1 MAKMGIMDIVALAKA
16 GFSVSD
22 VKELMSM
29 ETEPEA
35 DHKPEEP
42 EEQPGAEPE
51 KPKPENEAEESARP
65 EHDNIEE
72 MRKQIQELQAK
83 LEASQSSNNHKDL
96 SGGIPAKSN
105 EDILADAY
113 RNLL

>member
-1 MAKMGIMDIVALAKA
+1 MSKMSIFDIVALAKA
-16 GFSVSD
+16 GFTASD
-22 VKELMSM
+22 VKDLMSQ
-29 ETEPEA
+29 EAEPEA
-35 DHKPEEP
+35 IQKPEEP
-42 EEQPGAEPE
+42 EEQPEEAPE
-51 KPKPENEAEESARP
+51 KPKPENEAEKSQSA

-83 LEASQSSNNHKDL
+83 LEASQASNNHKDL